1 MRAVSR
7 GRRGVASA
15 SLRLNHPG
23 PPVRSMLNVQLSA
36 QKKETEQAMETL
48 NEAAREME
56 AIHYDKKNL
65 AQQWKSALVAVAKR
79 DEALAATQ
87 EAISKQREEQLT
99 LTSEI
104 DGVKKDIVKEQQR
117 NEQLTALLRKVEAES
132 AHLERQIRALQ
143 AKQEAIK
150 AKYATLSRSLE
161 EMQGELGLEEKD
173 GKKLEGELTQVD
185 RQYVRVANSIQE
197 LQAALISRLSEQV
210 TLEKSA
216 QKAIE
221 VTRKLQEQVKAEE
234 LQSINLQ
241 NELAKVEIDVL
252 NTQSHNDQLQ
262 QTLKLL
268 DDELQDKSRTIDKYQ
283 QEIRR
288 R

>member
-1 MRAVSR
+1 
-7 GRRGVASA
+7 
-15 SLRLNHPG
+15 
-23 PPVRSMLNVQLSA
+23 MLNVQLSA